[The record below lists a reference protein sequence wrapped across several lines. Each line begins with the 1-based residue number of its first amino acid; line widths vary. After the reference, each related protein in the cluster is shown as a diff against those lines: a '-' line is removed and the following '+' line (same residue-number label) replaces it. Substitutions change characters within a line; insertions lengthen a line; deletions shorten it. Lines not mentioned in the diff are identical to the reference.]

1 MKKNQTQSLKLMK
14 WKDAIDFLIRLAA
27 LQDPTS
33 ARIGDRLN
41 LIDDLRRYLEIEDT
55 GRLSHKLK
63 QAENKPNLLTP
74 VSEVAQKLLAAAADH
89 KVVEF
94 EFEKIQLRFD
104 GTKLGDSRSAI
115 FFDGEL
121 QDAVAQTAAE
131 DLDEAE
137 PWQIGRCE
145 EQECGKVFLA
155 GRKGQKYCS
164 HACANATAARAYRE
178 ANKGKRAQVQKR
190 RYWRKKVSDKEDGG
204 NGTEA

>member
-1 MKKNQTQSLKLMK
+1 MHLVHESILGCGIGGRIMKKNQTQSLKLMK

-104 GTKLGDSRSAI
+104 GTKLGDSR
-115 FFDGEL
+115 
-121 QDAVAQTAAE
+121 
-131 DLDEAE
+131 
-137 PWQIGRCE
+137 
-145 EQECGKVFLA
+145 
-155 GRKGQKYCS
+155 
-164 HACANATAARAYRE
+164 
-178 ANKGKRAQVQKR
+178 
-190 RYWRKKVSDKEDGG
+190 
-204 NGTEA
+204 